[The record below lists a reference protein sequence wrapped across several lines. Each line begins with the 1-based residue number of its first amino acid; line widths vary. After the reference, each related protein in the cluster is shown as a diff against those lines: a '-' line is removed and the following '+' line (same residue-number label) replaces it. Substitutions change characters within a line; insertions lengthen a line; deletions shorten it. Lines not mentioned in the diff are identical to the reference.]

1 MTVSKRLLP
10 CTRLFESSIPYTLTI
25 RSGMSIS
32 QPFGICLDFSVINHY
47 RDDSILYRHPS
58 PLVLLEYRP
67 HVENL
72 HPAFRCERLA
82 MRLLKFLP
90 LLLLRFRS
98 EAKMVWALLRDPAT
112 PPAAKLVAI
121 LGLVYLV
128 SPIDLIPDF
137 VPILGWLD
145 DGVVLAALLAFAY
158 KMLPRGL
165 YESLRAKTGQAGK

>member
-1 MTVSKRLLP
+1 
-10 CTRLFESSIPYTLTI
+10 
-25 RSGMSIS
+25 
-32 QPFGICLDFSVINHY
+32 
-47 RDDSILYRHPS
+47 
-58 PLVLLEYRP
+58 
-67 HVENL
+67 
-72 HPAFRCERLA
+72 

>member
-1 MTVSKRLLP
+1 MK
-10 CTRLFESSIPYTLTI
+10 
-25 RSGMSIS
+25 
-32 QPFGICLDFSVINHY
+32 
-47 RDDSILYRHPS
+47 
-58 PLVLLEYRP
+58 
-67 HVENL
+67 
-72 HPAFRCERLA
+72 
-82 MRLLKFLP
+82 LLKFLP

-145 DGVVLAALLAFAY
+145 DGVVLAALLALAY
-158 KMLPRGL
+158 KMLPREL
-165 YESLRAKTGQAGK
+165 YESLRAKTGQAT